1 MTDSQAGLNQAT
13 GMGGKQIPAS
23 QYADNAPVVFL
34 GPDCVAHCLRP
45 LNCAQ
50 DNLSKPSLV
59 NKTSA
64 VIPRVVL
71 DTNVCLDAF
80 VFNDAHAQTLLR
92 TLQRGAVHALIDQTC
107 RDEWLRV
114 IAYPQ
119 FALDIDRQRYA
130 TEQLDQ
136 YLRWLPVE
144 GRVTRDIVLPLCKD
158 TDDQKFLELALAAQ
172 AQWLITKDKE
182 LLKLGRRTLRD
193 AGFAILTLKEWDARF
208 TLV

>member
-1 MTDSQAGLNQAT
+1 M
-13 GMGGKQIPAS
+13 
-23 QYADNAPVVFL
+23 
-34 GPDCVAHCLRP
+34 
-45 LNCAQ
+45 
-50 DNLSKPSLV
+50 

-80 VFNDAHAQTLLR
+80 VFADVHAQTLLR
-92 TLQRGAVHALIDQTC
+92 TLQHGAVHAVIDQAC

-119 FALDIDRQRYA
+119 FALDIDRQRCA
-130 TEQLDQ
+130 TEQLDRC
-136 YLRWLPVE
+136 LRWLPVKE
-144 GRVTRDIVLPLCKD
+144 RVTRDIALPLCKD
-158 TDDQKFLELALAAQ
+158 TDDQKFLELAWAAQ

>member
-1 MTDSQAGLNQAT
+1 M
-13 GMGGKQIPAS
+13 
-23 QYADNAPVVFL
+23 
-34 GPDCVAHCLRP
+34 
-45 LNCAQ
+45 
-50 DNLSKPSLV
+50 
-59 NKTSA
+59 

-80 VFNDAHAQTLLR
+80 VFADIHAQTLLR
-92 TLQRGAVHALIDQTC
+92 TLQRGAVHALIDQVC

-119 FALDIDRQRYA
+119 FALDGEQQQRV
-130 TEQLDQ
+130 TEQLDTH
-136 YLRWLPVE
+136 LRWLPE
-144 GRVTRDIVLPLCKD
+144 HERAARDITLPLCKD
-158 TDDQKFLELALAAQ
+158 TDDQKFLELALAAR

>member
-1 MTDSQAGLNQAT
+1 MS
-13 GMGGKQIPAS
+13 KAS
-23 QYADNAPVVFL
+23 
-34 GPDCVAHCLRP
+34 
-45 LNCAQ
+45 
-50 DNLSKPSLV
+50 
-59 NKTSA
+59 SA
-64 VIPRVVL
+64 IPRVVL

-80 VFNDAHAQTLLR
+80 VFADPHAETLLR
-92 TLQRGAVHALIDQTC
+92 TLQRGAVHALIDQAC

-114 IAYPQ
+114 ITYPQ
-119 FALDIDRQRYA
+119 FALDNDRQQRA
-130 TEQLDQ
+130 TEQLDRCLR
-136 YLRWLPVE
+136 YLPAE
-144 GRVTRDIVLPLCKD
+144 GRASRDIVLPLCKD